1 MCLKAE
7 TLFSQ
12 LHPPFSSVNPPPM
25 HAHTRVHT
33 HTHTHTHTLP
43 PPTLAHP
50 AHHCLVNLLK
60 TPICLSDLNGSFKW
74 LRISPGT
81 AQSAPLLSFVI
92 QLPYQASPVSS
103 LPQSSRPNSSP
114 MTCWPPGLYSGCAPL
129 PEYWPF
135 LHPAAGN

>member
-1 MCLKAE
+1 MSQSRNFILASFSP
-7 TLFSQ
+7 LFC
-12 LHPPFSSVNPPPM
+12 HPTPQC
-25 HAHTRVHT
+25 A
-33 HTHTHTHTLP
+33 HTHTHTLP
-43 PPTLAHP
+43 PPTPARP

-81 AQSAPLLSFVI
+81 TQSTPCSASLI

-103 LPQSSRPNSSP
+103 LPQSGHADSSP
-114 MTCWPPGLYSGCAPL
+114 MTCRPPGLYSGRALL

-135 LHPAAGN
+135 LHPATGN